1 MTMPTN
7 SITPF
12 RDCARQTNKVIGDA
26 KEGGDGVATGGG
38 GERTW
43 VRENE
48 TEETLMPT
56 KS

>member
-1 MTMPTN
+1 MPTY

-12 RDCARQTNKVIGDA
+12 RECARQTNKVIGDV
-26 KEGGDGVATGGG
+26 KEGGDGVATGG